1 MNNDIADAIKTMKTL
16 SFIYDGQNRVVEP
29 HAYGMSTAGNECLRA
44 YQTAGGSNSG
54 NVPGWH
60 LFTVR
65 KIMNLSKGSNF
76 SGSREGYKP
85 GDRGMTEI
93 FIEI

>member
-44 YQTAGGSNSG
+44 YQTAGGKNLRLANDKAQDVTVKKLTRG
-54 NVPGWH
+54 NPTMAAKFAE
-60 LFTVR
+60 L
-65 KIMNLSKGSNF
+65 KESAPASE
-76 SGSREGYKP
+76 S
-85 GDRGMTEI
+85 
-93 FIEI
+93 

>member
-1 MNNDIADAIKTMKTL
+1 MNNEIVDAIETMKTL
-16 SFIYDGQNRVVEP
+16 SFVYDGQNRVVEP
-29 HAYGMSTAGNECLRA
+29 HAYGVSTKGNENLRA

-65 KIMNLSKGSNF
+65 KIMTLSKGDSF
-76 SGSREGYKP
+76 SGPREGYKP
-85 GDRGMTEI
+85 GDKGMSEI